1 MPHNYLEKMQ
11 VIATLQR
18 RIYFPVKQIYDSDE
32 KDKVFSMKKNWI
44 AALLGLLVA
53 SGWTLNAQLL
63 PTGLEILKTEDQI
76 KLAWEGTPEAAFT
89 LQMTERLRDNI
100 WVNAP
105 GSTAWPTR
113 DRQWTS
119 PFDPASSSQKFYR
132 LVQVEPSN
140 RGALLS
146 LTPDATYYKIVLQL
160 IVGQLAPD
168 MDVTFRYGVET
179 YKVSYETITPR
190 GDRTLATGL
199 ICLPSNCPNP
209 IGVVS
214 LQHGTIVVKTDA
226 PSYSTSSPEALVSVA
241 FAGMGYVSVVTDYL
255 GLGGSPGFHPFC
267 HAGSEATA
275 AIDLL
280 RTTKQVCSDK
290 EIVPSDRLFLIG
302 YSQGGHA
309 TMALQRE
316 IESRYADEF
325 NIIASAPMAGPY
337 DLSGTMADDFQKPD
351 PITPLGYFAYI
362 MSSYQQVYRL
372 VDSDSVDSFLL
383 PPYNEILP
391 PLMDGTHSADE
402 IDAVL
407 PERLD
412 QVMRPEYLAAVKND
426 PNHPLRVALR
436 DNDTCKGWL
445 PKAPMRLWHCSGDH
459 DVLYQNSLVAVEE
472 FRKMGLEVTL
482 TDPVPGGDHGDGV
495 LPSLIQ
501 AFQWFMT
508 FEPVGLA
515 AETDLI
521 WTN

>member
-53 SGWTLNAQLL
+53 SGWTLNAQPL
-63 PTGLEILKTEDQI
+63 PAGLEILKTEDQI

-146 LTPDATYYKIVLQL
+146 LKPDSTYSTFLLQL
-160 IVGQLAPD
+160 IVDQMAPD
-168 MDVTFRYGVET
+168 LDVTFRYGVET
-179 YKVSYETITPR
+179 YKVSYETISPR
-190 GDRTLATGL
+190 GDKTMATGL
-199 ICLPSNCPNP
+199 ICLPVNCPNP

-214 LQHGTIVVKTDA
+214 LQHGTVVVKTDA
-226 PSYSTSSPEALVSVA
+226 PSYSTSSPEAFVCIA

>member
-1 MPHNYLEKMQ
+1 
-11 VIATLQR
+11 
-18 RIYFPVKQIYDSDE
+18 
-32 KDKVFSMKKNWI
+32 MKKNWI

-53 SGWTLNAQLL
+53 SGWTLNAQPL

-89 LQMTERLRDNI
+89 LQVTERLRNNI

-105 GSTAWPTR
+105 GSTVWPTL

-119 PFDPASSSQKFYR
+119 PFDPAASSQKFYR

-146 LTPDATYYKIVLQL
+146 VTPDATYSKFLLQL
-160 IVGQLAPD
+160 LVSQMAPD
-168 MDVTFRYGVET
+168 VEVTFRYGVET
-179 YKVSYETITPR
+179 YKVSYETITPN
-190 GDRTLATGL
+190 GDKTLATGL
-199 ICLPSNCPNP
+199 ICLPSNCSEPL
-209 IGVVS
+209 GVMSV
-214 LQHGTIVVKTDA
+214 QHGTIVLKSDA
-226 PSYSTSSPEALVSVA
+226 PSYSGSSSEALMCVVG
-241 FAGMGYVSVVTDYL
+241 AGMGYVSVISDYL
-255 GLGGSPGFHPFC
+255 GLGGSPGFHPYC
-267 HAGSEATA
+267 HAGSEASA

-280 RTTKQVCSDK
+280 RTARGFCADK
-290 EIVPSDRLFLIG
+290 NVVPSDRLFLVG

-316 IESRYADEF
+316 IESRYANEF

-337 DLSGTMADDFQKPD
+337 DLSGTMAEDFQKPD
-351 PITPLGYFAYI
+351 PMSDLGYFVYI
-362 MSSYQQVYRL
+362 MTAYQHVYRL
-372 VDSDSVDSFLL
+372 IASDSVDEFLL
-383 PPYNEILP
+383 PPYNETLP
-391 PLMDGTHSADE
+391 PLLDGMHSTDE

-407 PERLD
+407 PERVD
-412 QVMRPEYLAAVKND
+412 QLMRPEYLMSLSTD
-426 PNHPLRVALR
+426 PNHPFMVALR
-436 DNDTCKGWL
+436 DNDTCRGWA

-459 DVLYQNSLVAVEE
+459 DVPYQNSLVAVEE
-472 FRKMGLEVTL
+472 FRKMGVNVPL
-482 TDPVPGGDHGDGV
+482 TDPVPGGDHGDGA

-515 AETDLI
+515 ASSDLI